1 MKVLGALIKDKC
13 KEKLWN
19 LVKSAQSG
27 PTFSHLFFVDDL
39 MLFAKANRK
48 NCIAIRDVLD
58 SFYSLSGQ
66 KISEEKSRVFFP
78 PHVEQ
83 NTREELSE
91 VLGFR
96 SIASLGKYLGFP
108 IKYKG
113 QPQDF
118 GFIIDCI
125 QSKLASWKAN
135 LLSFASRVVLTQS
148 VTSTIPNYTM
158 QCVAFPPKILKVVNR
173 LNRNFIWGS
182 SDSKKKF
189 HLIGWNEIT
198 RDKEEGGLGIQAA
211 KPKNTALLAKL
222 NWGFKTEKASL
233 WV

>member
-1 MKVLGALIKDKC
+1 M
-13 KEKLWN
+13 
-19 LVKSAQSG
+19 
-27 PTFSHLFFVDDL
+27 
-39 MLFAKANRK
+39 
-48 NCIAIRDVLD
+48 
-58 SFYSLSGQ
+58 
-66 KISEEKSRVFFP
+66 
-78 PHVEQ
+78 EQ

-96 SIASLGKYLGFP
+96 FTASLGKYLGFP

-118 GFIIDCI
+118 GFIIDRI

-135 LLSFASRVVLTQS
+135 LLSFAGRVVLTQS

-189 HLIGWNEIT
+189 HLIGWNKIT
-198 RDKEEGGLGIQAA
+198 RDKEEGGLGIQVA